1 MRSHFFANILKS
13 VRRLQV
19 KEGEKVPLLGSEMHN
34 LSTPKDEIGIGEPGD
49 AAGLDIVGMSVTVPK
64 TSRFTSATPL
74 HFWFACRMSVPFTSH
89 RVVFDTLK
97 ILAFS
102 PISRH

>member
-13 VRRLQV
+13 LRRLQV
-19 KEGEKVPLLGSEMHN
+19 KEGEKVPLLGSEMQT
-34 LSTPKDEIGIGEPGD
+34 LSTPKDEIGIGESGD

-64 TSRFTSATPL
+64 TSRFTSALPL
-74 HFWFACRMSVPFTSH
+74 HFWFACRISVPFTSH
-89 RVVFDTLK
+89 CVVFDTLK

-102 PISRH
+102 QISRH